1 MTLEESGALPQN
13 TKLDYLQIYA
23 EFTDTST
30 RIFSIS
36 FVSFRFF
43 FSLTLW
49 TPREIKPT
57 DLWTRMCVCV
67 GVKTS
72 EGWLFIQTLI
82 APEAEDCCHYQLLM
96 RQPPSL
102 GMKAKQ
108 LKFFF
113 IWFMWGERCKRYGI
127 CTKGLFL
134 QSLVK
139 GSHVIIFIYK
149 NLKESRNPKIKTCH
163 CLLQDVT
170 LYLRMHF
177 YVQLHV
183 ILNRYLSF
191 YFIFLSVEPK
201 RRLQRKS
208 RLFQTG

>member
-1 MTLEESGALPQN
+1 
-13 TKLDYLQIYA
+13 
-23 EFTDTST
+23 
-30 RIFSIS
+30 
-36 FVSFRFF
+36 
-43 FSLTLW
+43 
-49 TPREIKPT
+49 
-57 DLWTRMCVCV
+57 MCVCV

-102 GMKAKQ
+102 GMKAKH

-127 CTKGLFL
+127 YTKGLFL

-149 NLKESRNPKIKTCH
+149 NLKESCNPKIKTCH
-163 CLLQDVT
+163 CLLQGCNLIFKDAFLCSSSCHSEPVS
-170 LYLRMHF
+170 F
-177 YVQLHV
+177 
-183 ILNRYLSF
+183 ILF
-191 YFIFLSVEPK
+191 YFSICGTQKETSKE
-201 RRLQRKS
+201 
-208 RLFQTG
+208 G